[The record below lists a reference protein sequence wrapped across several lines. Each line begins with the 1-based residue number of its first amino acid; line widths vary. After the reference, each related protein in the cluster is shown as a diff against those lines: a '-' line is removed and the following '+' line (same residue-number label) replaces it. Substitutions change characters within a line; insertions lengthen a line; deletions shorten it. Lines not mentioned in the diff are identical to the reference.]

1 MVKINLLP
9 SELKTKRSIQEKQ
22 ARFLA
27 VAGLIVLLQVA
38 VFAFVFIQNM
48 GRLNRLEAI
57 EAEKAAVEAEIAQFS
72 VYSQLQSD
80 VNNKVSL
87 LKKAMG
93 MPLPWLEILENL
105 GNAIPSNV
113 WLTDFVLVQ
122 PGGTE
127 AGEMTI
133 RGLTYDHPSTARWT
147 EALRDVDNVSDVRVM
162 FSAEE
167 NVQNVTLVRFEL
179 RAKLLPVS
187 EYEPLAGRGE

>member
-1 MVKINLLP
+1 MVRINLIP

-38 VFAFVFIQNM
+38 VFAFVFLQNM

-57 EAEKAAVEAEIAQFS
+57 EAEKAAVDAEIAQFS

-113 WLTDFVLVQ
+113 WITDFVLAQ
-122 PGGTE
+122 PGEME

-133 RGLTYDHPSTARWT
+133 RGLTYDHPSTARWIQS
-147 EALRDVDNVSDVRVM
+147 LRDVEDVTDVRVM
-162 FSAEE
+162 FSSEE
-167 NVQNVTLVRFEL
+167 NVQNATLVRFEL
-179 RAKLLPVS
+179 RARLLPVN

>member
-1 MVKINLLP
+1 MVRINLIP

-38 VFAFVFIQNM
+38 VFAFVFLQNM

-57 EAEKAAVEAEIAQFS
+57 EAEKAAVDAEIAQFS

-105 GNAIPSNV
+105 GTAIPSNV
-113 WLTDFVLVQ
+113 WITDFVLAQ
-122 PGGTE
+122 PGEME

-133 RGLTYDHPSTARWT
+133 RGLTYDHPSTARWIQS
-147 EALRDVDNVSDVRVM
+147 LRDVEDVTDVRVM
-162 FSAEE
+162 FSSEE
-167 NVQNVTLVRFEL
+167 NVQNATLVRFEL
-179 RAKLLPVS
+179 RARLLPVN